1 MLMLNI
7 YKIQYVVHFI
17 IANIFGSMWLPEFL
31 SFFFFFFYQLDFNIA
46 DNNEFGCFSRVSKHS
61 MCPGVHDVSH
71 ACSEKLNIC
80 VS

>member
-31 SFFFFFFYQLDFNIA
+31 SFFFFFINWTLTLLITMNLAALAECQNTVCVL
-46 DNNEFGCFSRVSKHS
+46 
-61 MCPGVHDVSH
+61 MCMM
-71 ACSEKLNIC
+71 
-80 VS
+80 

>member
-31 SFFFFFFYQLDFNIA
+31 SFFFFFINWTLTLLITVNLA
-46 DNNEFGCFSRVSKHS
+46 ALAEG
-61 MCPGVHDVSH
+61 
-71 ACSEKLNIC
+71 
-80 VS
+80 